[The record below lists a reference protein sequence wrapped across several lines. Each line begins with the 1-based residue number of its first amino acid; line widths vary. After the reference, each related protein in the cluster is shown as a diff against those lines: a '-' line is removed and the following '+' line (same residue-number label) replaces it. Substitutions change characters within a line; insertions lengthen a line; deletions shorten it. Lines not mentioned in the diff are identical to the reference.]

1 MFENPD
7 NNALAVLIVLVL
19 LGLLL
24 IVLLCTGA
32 VRLFVVAADEWRG
45 TGIVIYILLWAFL
58 SPIMAV
64 MSILAGIFYWLMQIC
79 MRVAEED

>member
-1 MFENPD
+1 MFESPD
-7 NNALAVLIVLVL
+7 HNALAVLIVLVL

-64 MSILAGIFYWLMQIC
+64 MSILAGIFYWLIQIC

>member
-7 NNALAVLIVLVL
+7 HNALAVLIVLVL

-64 MSILAGIFYWLMQIC
+64 MSILAGIFYWLIQIC